1 MADSASDRNARARLG
16 AFARRSREVLGL
28 AALVGLVTGLAV
40 VGIEHVVDAALDE
53 IATWPLWAAAAIPAV
68 GLVAAHVILRLTRID
83 RETTDAYIRTYHDD
97 TKVLPVRPF
106 PWKLLAAG
114 VTLGSGGAVGLEAP
128 SLYTGAT
135 IGSVATVRLRR
146 LLTGNHAKV
155 LMVAGAAAGV
165 AAIFKAPAT
174 GAVFAIEVPY
184 RDDLGRR
191 LLLPA
196 LVGAVS
202 GYLALVLIDGTAR
215 LFPVTGSPAFDLRDL
230 GGAIA
235 IGVAAGGV
243 ARAFAWLLLRAK
255 DMADHGRPWLLVA
268 AGGAVLAACA
278 VASDAVTG
286 RPLTLGPGYEAMQW
300 ARGPHVAV
308 AAVAALLVLRCVA
321 TTATIGGGGVGGLF
335 IPLVVAGDLLGRTMG
350 GAIGAIDTPLF
361 SVVGIAAVLG
371 AGYRVPLAAI
381 MFVAETTGQPGFVVP
396 GILAAVVA
404 ELMMGATSVTR
415 YQRGGSDR
423 AG

>member
-1 MADSASDRNARARLG
+1 MLS
-16 AFARRSREVLGL
+16 
-28 AALVGLVTGLAV
+28 ALVGAVTGLGVA
-40 VGIEHVVDAALDE
+40 GIEHTVDAALDAV
-53 IATWPLWAAAAIPAV
+53 ATWPLWAAAALPTL
-68 GLVAAHVILRLTRID
+68 GLLVTNVILRVTRVD
-83 RETTDAYIRTYHDD
+83 RETTDAYIRTYHDGD
-97 TKVLPVRPF
+97 AVLPARPF

-114 VTLGSGGAVGLEAP
+114 ATLSTGGAVGLEAP

-135 IGSVATVRLRR
+135 IGSIATVRLRR
-146 LLTGNHAKV
+146 FLTGQNVKV

-174 GAVFAIEVPY
+174 GALFAIEVPY

-191 LLLPA
+191 QLLPA

-202 GYLALVLIDGTAR
+202 GYLALAVIDGTGR
-215 LFPVTGSPAFDLRDL
+215 LFPVEGSPAFDLRDL

-235 IGVAAGGV
+235 VGLAAAVV
-243 ARAFAWLLLRAK
+243 ARAFSFLLLRAK
-255 DMADHGRPWLLVA
+255 DFADSSRPWVLVA
-268 AGGAVLAACA
+268 LGGAVLAGCA
-278 VASDAVTG
+278 VASDALTG
-286 RPLTLGPGYEAMQW
+286 RPLTLGPGYDAIGW
-300 ARGPHVAV
+300 ARDPHRAV

-350 GAIGAIDTPLF
+350 GVFGALDTSLF

-404 ELMMGATSVTR
+404 ELLMGSTSVTR
-415 YQRGGSDR
+415 YQRAQSGRSG
-423 AG
+423 